1 MPKLRIWLGLVV
13 LSVSPF
19 GVSAQQQ
26 PAAPDAQIKA
36 PEQPS
41 AALLEFIGDWH
52 EDERQLIGME
62 TQAKNITRKQN
73 PKEVRRA
80 P

>member
-1 MPKLRIWLGLVV
+1 MPSLRIWFGLLLMCLSPLG
-13 LSVSPF
+13 F
-19 GVSAQQQ
+19 ATEAKQ
-26 PAAPDAQIKA
+26 AAPNPVKA

-41 AALLEFIGDWH
+41 AALLEFIGDWN
-52 EDERQLIGME
+52 EDERQLIGMQIKTE
-62 TQAKNITRKQN
+62 KPSQKQN

>member
-1 MPKLRIWLGLVV
+1 MPNLQIWCGLLFLVA
-13 LSVSPF
+13 SP
-19 GVSAQQQ
+19 VALANQKQ
-26 PAAPDAQIKA
+26 PPAPTAVKA

-41 AALLEFIGDWH
+41 AALLEFIGDWN

-62 TQAKNITRKQN
+62 TQLKNTNQKQDT
-73 PKEVRRA
+73 KEVPHA

>member
-1 MPKLRIWLGLVV
+1 MPSLRIWCGLLLLSASPLGFAAKTE
-13 LSVSPF
+13 SP
-19 GVSAQQQ
+19 
-26 PAAPDAQIKA
+26 APDLAKA

-41 AALLEFIGDWH
+41 AALLEFIGDWS
-52 EDERQLIGME
+52 EDERLLIGME
-62 TQAKNITRKQN
+62 KQADTSTRKPS

>member
-1 MPKLRIWLGLVV
+1 MPRLRIWCGLLLLSASPLGH
-13 LSVSPF
+13 
-19 GVSAQQQ
+19 ARQ
-26 PAAPDAQIKA
+26 PAENPAPIPVSA

-41 AALLEFIGDWH
+41 AALLEFIGDWN

-62 TQAKNITRKQN
+62 IKVENSARSKK
-73 PKEVRRA
+73 PEEVRRA

>member
-1 MPKLRIWLGLVV
+1 MPRLRIWCGLFLLSASPLG
-13 LSVSPF
+13 F
-19 GVSAQQQ
+19 AAQPTQATPNPIQ
-26 PAAPDAQIKA
+26 A

-41 AALLEFIGDWH
+41 AALLEFIGDWN

-62 TQAKNITRKQN
+62 DKVEKSAPTQQ
-73 PKEVRRA
+73 PKKVPHA

>member
-1 MPKLRIWLGLVV
+1 MPSLRIWFGLLLMCLSPLG
-13 LSVSPF
+13 F
-19 GVSAQQQ
+19 ATEAKQSA
-26 PAAPDAQIKA
+26 PNPVKA

-41 AALLEFIGDWH
+41 AALLEFIGDWN

-62 TQAKNITRKQN
+62 IKTDKSTLQQN
-73 PKEVRRA
+73 SKKVRHA

>member
-1 MPKLRIWLGLVV
+1 MPRLRIWCGFLL
-13 LSVSPF
+13 LCVSPA
-19 GVSAQQQ
+19 GYTAQQSEKPAPTPVSA
-26 PAAPDAQIKA
+26 
-36 PEQPS
+36 PELPS
-41 AALLEFIGDWH
+41 AALLEFIGDWN

-62 TQAKNITRKQN
+62 NKVENPSRSKK

>member
-1 MPKLRIWLGLVV
+1 MPRLRVWCGLMLLCASPLGR
-13 LSVSPF
+13 
-19 GVSAQQQ
+19 AHQ
-26 PAAPDAQIKA
+26 PAQNAVPVPVSA

-41 AALLEFIGDWH
+41 AALLEFIGDWN

-62 TQAKNITRKQN
+62 NKVEITARSKK
-73 PKEVRRA
+73 PEEVRRA

>member
-1 MPKLRIWLGLVV
+1 MPSLRIWFGLLV
-13 LSVSPF
+13 LCLASPF
-19 GVSAQQQ
+19 ALAGQTQK
-26 PAAPDAQIKA
+26 PAPDRVKA

-41 AALLEFIGDWH
+41 AALLDFIGDWT

-62 TQAKNITRKQN
+62 KQAKNPTRKQK

>member
-1 MPKLRIWLGLVV
+1 MPSLRIWFGALLCCVGPLG
-13 LSVSPF
+13 F
-19 GVSAQQQ
+19 AAQAE
-26 PAAPDAQIKA
+26 PTAPNPVKA

-41 AALLEFIGDWH
+41 AALLEFIGDWN

-62 TQAKNITRKQN
+62 KQLQDKTHKQDRKV
-73 PKEVRRA
+73 VRRA

>member
-1 MPKLRIWLGLVV
+1 MPRVLIWCGLIL
-13 LSVSPF
+13 LSASPAGF
-19 GVSAQQQ
+19 A
-26 PAAPDAQIKA
+26 AAPNPPAPKPAQA

-41 AALLEFIGDWH
+41 AALLEFVGDWN

-62 TQAKNITRKQN
+62 DKVEQSAVTQQ
-73 PKEVRRA
+73 PKKVPHA

>member
-1 MPKLRIWLGLVV
+1 MPNLRIWFGAVV
-13 LSVSPF
+13 LCASPLGF
-19 GVSAQQQ
+19 AAQKQ
-26 PAAPDAQIKA
+26 PPAPIPVKA

-41 AALLEFIGDWH
+41 AALLEFIGDW
-52 EDERQLIGME
+52 EADERRLIGME
-62 TQAKNITRKQN
+62 TKAEKMDRQQK